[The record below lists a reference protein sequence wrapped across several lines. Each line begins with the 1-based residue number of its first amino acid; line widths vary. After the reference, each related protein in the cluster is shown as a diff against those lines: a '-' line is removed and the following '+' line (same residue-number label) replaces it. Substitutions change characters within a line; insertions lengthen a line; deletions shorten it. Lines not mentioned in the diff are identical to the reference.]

1 MCPPAPPNHFV
12 LAVKGDCAS
21 VSVTEHQQ
29 LSDLVS
35 DDALLVTSTAWTKG
49 FERFKTTTVYRFT
62 AQQAGNSC
70 LLEQTV
76 TCEAPPLGFGLQ
88 GQVEKTMCSIAAES
102 LEQQMR
108 CAVEFVSGFTT
119 AGVAPSSPLPGE
131 PVVKTRTPRLKSVAS
146 MTREE
151 AAALGASPPAS
162 LKRSASL
169 KRGRQEEVSPT
180 QYYDALATV
189 EPEAAA
195 LADAVSPQVAGGL
208 SRRQSLRRRVAS
220 PDAQ

>member
-1 MCPPAPPNHFV
+1 MCPPAPSNHFV

-102 LEQQMR
+102 LEQ
-108 CAVEFVSGFTT
+108 
-119 AGVAPSSPLPGE
+119 PGE
-131 PVVKTRTPRLKSVAS
+131 PAVKTRTPRLKSVAS

-151 AAALGASPPAS
+151 ASALGASPPAS

-180 QYYDALATV
+180 QYYDALAAV

-195 LADAVSPQVAGGL
+195 LADAVSPQAAGGL

>member
-1 MCPPAPPNHFV
+1 MSARCPPTTFV
-12 LAVKGDCAS
+12 LAVKGDCAC

-29 LSDLVS
+29 LSDLGS

-62 AQQAGNSC
+62 AQAGNSC
-70 LLEQTV
+70 VLEQTV

-119 AGVAPSSPLPGE
+119 SGGAPSSPLPGE
-131 PVVKTRTPRLKSVAS
+131 PAVKTRTPRLKSVAS

-151 AAALGASPPAS
+151 ASALGASPPAS

-180 QYYDALATV
+180 QYYDALAAV

-195 LADAVSPQVAGGL
+195 LADAVSPQAAGGL

>member
-1 MCPPAPPNHFV
+1 
-12 LAVKGDCAS
+12 
-21 VSVTEHQQ
+21 
-29 LSDLVS
+29 
-35 DDALLVTSTAWTKG
+35 LLVTSTAWTKG

-62 AQQAGNSC
+62 SQSAGNSC

-108 CAVEFVSGFTT
+108 CAVEFISGASA
-119 AGVAPSSPLPGE
+119 AGGAPSSPLPGE
-131 PVVKTRTPRLKSVAS
+131 PKTRTPRLKTVAS

-151 AAALGASPPAS
+151 AAALGASAPAV

-169 KRGRQEEVSPT
+169 KRGRQEDVSPT
-180 QYYDALATV
+180 QYYDALAAV

-195 LADAVSPQVAGGL
+195 LADAVSPQAAGGL